1 MADIKISEL
10 SSATQLD
17 GTEVVPAVQGNGT
30 VKVPLSD
37 IVALAGSGNK
47 VVTGT
52 LSAGSTS
59 ITLQDASITGSSL
72 LAPFTE
78 VYGVNPTNMVASTGS
93 VTLTFEAQQS
103 NLGVAVVII
112 GGAS

>member
-1 MADIKISEL
+1 MADLTINDL
-10 SSATQLD
+10 PSAAQLD
-17 GTEVVPAVQGNGT
+17 GTEEVAVYQNGET
-30 VKVPLSD
+30 LKALISS
-37 IVALAGSGNK
+37 ILALAGSGNK

-93 VTLTFEAQQS
+93 VTLTFEALQS

>member
-10 SSATQLD
+10 SSASQLD
-17 GTEVVPAVQGNGT
+17 GTEVVPAVQGSST
-30 VKVPLSD
+30 VKVPLGD
-37 IVALAGSGNK
+37 IAALAAAGVKTVS
-47 VVTGT
+47 GT

-59 ITLQDASITGSSL
+59 ITLQDASITGSSW
-72 LAPFTE
+72 LAPFTS
-78 VYGVNPTNMVASTGS
+78 VFGVNPTNMVASTGS

-103 NLGVAVVII
+103 NLDVGVAII